1 MRKAKGGEKNDHRR
15 SSQKVEVCLKKKERL
30 EEVCRFAPERFMN
43 GNQINIPDDTKPIY
57 IPDKNY
63 RADGAAYS
71 HLLKACIK
79 RQEVIPESI
88 GLTTQEAY
96 SYLEQLVSQG
106 LIVLNEANQNT
117 TIRYIPTTQGEEWC
131 SWRNKVKKLV
141 EMIQPIIPDINITP
155 QL

>member
-1 MRKAKGGEKNDHRR
+1 MTAEEALKKWKYA
-15 SSQKVEVCLKKKERL
+15 SKKKERL
-30 EEVCRFAPERFMN
+30 EEVCGFAPERFMN

-63 RADGAAYS
+63 KADGAAYS

-106 LIVLNEANQNT
+106 LIVLNESNQNT
-117 TIRYIPTTQGEEWC
+117 TIRYIPTTKGEELC
-131 SWRNKVKKLV
+131 SWRNKVKKLF